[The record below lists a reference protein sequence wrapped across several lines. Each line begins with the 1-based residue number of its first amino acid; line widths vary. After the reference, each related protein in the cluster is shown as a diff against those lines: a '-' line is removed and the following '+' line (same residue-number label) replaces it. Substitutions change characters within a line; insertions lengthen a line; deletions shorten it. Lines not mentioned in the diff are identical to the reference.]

1 MLRYRA
7 SLLAIVAV
15 SCLGG
20 AAFAQSQT
28 PPAAAPAPAAA
39 PSSPSTSVSAPA
51 PAVAPSSPS
60 SSVSATAS
68 ATTEDVSKWTRKQWN
83 AAKAKWTQEKDKWAG
98 CRKQAGAQ
106 KLAGRASWQFL
117 YDCMMKS

>member
-1 MLRYRA
+1 MLRFRA

-20 AAFAQSQT
+20 AAFAQSPT

-39 PSSPSTSVSAPA
+39 PSSPS
-51 PAVAPSSPS
+51 

-68 ATTEDVSKWTRKQWN
+68 ATAEDVSKWTRKQWN
-83 AAKAKWTQEKDKWAG
+83 AAKAKWAQEKDKWAG

-117 YDCMMKS
+117 YDCMTKS

>member
-1 MLRYRA
+1 MSMLRFRA

-28 PPAAAPAPAAA
+28 PPAAAPAPAA
-39 PSSPSTSVSAPA
+39 
-51 PAVAPSSPS
+51 APSSPS

-117 YDCMMKS
+117 YDCMTKS